1 MTKVFALRTTI
12 DLDASP
18 TEIWRVLTDNAAYS
32 EWNPFI
38 FSLTGELT
46 AGSTVTTRIRDTEG
60 KERTFTPKVLVV
72 EPNRE
77 LTWLSRVGFGGLF
90 DGKHTYRLE
99 DLPGERTRL
108 IHDEEFRGIAV
119 PFLRSM
125 LRKTIE
131 PQFVA
136 MNHAL
141 AVRLQHNP

>member
-1 MTKVFALRTTI
+1 MNAFAVRTAI
-12 DLDASP
+12 DLDAP
-18 TEIWRVLTDNAAYS
+18 VAAVWRVLTDSTAYP
-32 EWNPFI
+32 EWNPLI

-46 AGSTVTTRIRDTEG
+46 VGTTVTTRVRDANG
-60 KERTFTPKVLVV
+60 KERTFTPRVLVV

-90 DGKHTYRLE
+90 DGRHSYRLE
-99 DLPGERTRL
+99 ELPGGRTRL
-108 IHDEEFRGIAV
+108 RNDEEFRGISV

-136 MNHAL
+136 MNNAL
-141 AVRLQHNP
+141 AARLAQDV

>member
-1 MTKVFALRTTI
+1 MNPFAVRTTI
-12 DLDASP
+12 DLDAPAPSV
-18 TEIWRVLTDNAAYS
+18 WRVLTDNAAYP

-38 FSLTGELT
+38 LELTGEL
-46 AGSTVTTRIRDTEG
+46 AVGSTVTTRIRDANG

-77 LTWLSRVGFGGLF
+77 LTWLSRIGFGGLF

-108 IHDEEFRGIAV
+108 IHDEEFRGISV

-125 LRKTIE
+125 VRRTIE

-136 MNHAL
+136 MNQAL
-141 AVRLQHNP
+141 AAHLST